1 MAKIKGKKAF
11 TKVINDFVSQ
21 FGLTAK
27 FGKEFQAVPEKN
39 RVDFTLA
46 EKEELINEF
55 MVNAEMRFPQIHA
68 HPFIWLLLHEV
79 GHMQTI
85 DFFTIPEQCRFNDK
99 KKDLYETLN
108 TEDYSL
114 VSEWYQLLP
123 DEYMATLWAGT
134 YMIEHEKEVA
144 KFNKKLNKA
153 MAKFCKKNAIAP

>member
-1 MAKIKGKKAF
+1 MAKLKGKKEF
-11 TKVINDFVSQ
+11 TKVVNDFVSQ

-27 FGKEFQAVPEKN
+27 FGKEFQAIPAKN
-39 RVDFTLA
+39 RIDFTLA
-46 EKEELINEF
+46 EREEIINEF

-68 HPFIWLLLHEV
+68 HPFIWLLLHEI

-85 DFFTIPEQCRFNDK
+85 DFFTIDEQNRFIK
-99 KKDLYETLN
+99 KKDALYETLN

-114 VSEWYQLLP
+114 VSEWYQLMP

-134 YMIEHEKEVA
+134 YMIEHTKEIA

-153 MAKFCKKNAIAP
+153 MKVFCKKNEITP